1 MKNVRGG
8 AKNWNQYSNCMHVS
22 IFLCY
27 RVSVLKSLN
36 YACKNLTYAYICM
49 KVYSLAGQRE
59 TSITVS
65 KRQTEVVRFGLLQ
78 GWSPGSF
85 WQLLGATCTDPRPVK
100 ATSSALCFR
109 LHFLLCVVQ
118 PFVSLQAH
126 SSELCPRL
134 PMVLKSIL
142 PCRAYFFLSV
152 AVTAGR
158 MLLTP
163 SGDRLGMLMDFNR
176 AGGRPPP
183 Q

>member
-1 MKNVRGG
+1 MKNVKGG

-36 YACKNLTYAYICM
+36 YACKNLMYAYICM

-100 ATSSALCFR
+100 ATSSALCFCCISFSVWFSPLSLSR
-109 LHFLLCVVQ
+109 LIAQNFVPVFPWFSNQFCLVGHIFFPLCCC
-118 PFVSLQAH
+118 H
-126 SSELCPRL
+126 SW
-134 PMVLKSIL
+134 KN
-142 PCRAYFFLSV
+142 A
-152 AVTAGR
+152 ADT
-158 MLLTP
+158 
-163 SGDRLGMLMDFNR
+163 
-176 AGGRPPP
+176 
-183 Q
+183 

>member
-8 AKNWNQYSNCMHVS
+8 AKSWNQYSNCMHVS
-22 IFLCY
+22 IFLCF

-59 TSITVS
+59 TSVTVS

-78 GWSPGSF
+78 GWSPGSL
-85 WQLLGATCTDPRPVK
+85 WQLIGLHGQIWDLWRRLLLLS
-100 ATSSALCFR
+100 TSVCISLSVRFS
-109 LHFLLCVVQ
+109 

-126 SSELCPRL
+126 SSEPGSCL

-142 PCRAYFFLSV
+142 PPRAFFFPFCCRHSWKNA
-152 AVTAGR
+152 ADT
-158 MLLTP
+158 
-163 SGDRLGMLMDFNR
+163 
-176 AGGRPPP
+176 
-183 Q
+183 